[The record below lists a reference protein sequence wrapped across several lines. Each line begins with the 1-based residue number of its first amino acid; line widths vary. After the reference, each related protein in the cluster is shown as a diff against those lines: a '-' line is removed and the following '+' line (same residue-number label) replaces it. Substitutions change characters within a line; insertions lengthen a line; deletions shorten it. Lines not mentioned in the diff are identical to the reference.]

1 MSKLAKITS
10 ILQTWF
16 FVVDLFFFAPVA
28 ALYAFGRN
36 SGCKENLKVPHN
48 NSNINI

>member
-1 MSKLAKITS
+1 MSNIAKITS

-16 FVVDLFFFAPVA
+16 FVVDLIFFAPVA
-28 ALYAFGRN
+28 ALYAIGRN
-36 SGCKENLKVPHN
+36 SGCKEDLKVPHK